1 MQCADGYET
10 LNGEGVCYEIS
21 KAKVWIAAALSAV
34 LVLFLAALFI
44 WVYKK
49 RHGVKEL
56 LATVMKNEG
65 MQGLQLGNEV
75 LDFASDAVVYHEVAT
90 RYRFMQGLF
99 MAYTVAF
106 PLSCFASVVAI
117 GLKLKA
123 LRLQLRMRRRGLEFA
138 AQAQEQPDRRSV
150 LQTRLDTCC
159 KEQAH
164 AYAAVLCA
172 ALEDL
177 PMGIL
182 SIVLTS
188 MLPVGE
194 RLSVVSQLSIVY
206 SWFNLGS
213 KMLKATALPHLWAN
227 EKDIQRKL
235 DKLRTPAVVNAQAA
249 GNGAR
254 DIGFVFDER
263 APGSLR
269 GERVR
274 RALQRLFPIGWAHDA
289 RARETGRQAELELV
303 VQAAILQERQRPA
316 SNSRGSAGSPPSKE

>member
-1 MQCADGYET
+1 
-10 LNGEGVCYEIS
+10 
-21 KAKVWIAAALSAV
+21 
-34 LVLFLAALFI
+34 
-44 WVYKK
+44 
-49 RHGVKEL
+49 
-56 LATVMKNEG
+56 
-65 MQGLQLGNEV
+65 
-75 LDFASDAVVYHEVAT
+75 VVYHEVAT

-99 MAYTVAF
+99 MAYTVAM
-106 PLSCFASVVAI
+106 PLSCCVSIVAI

-123 LRLQLRMRRRGLEFA
+123 LRLQLRMRRQGLEFGV
-138 AQAQEQPDRRSV
+138 QAQEQPDRRSV
-150 LQTRLDTCC
+150 LQNRLDSCR
-159 KEQAH
+159 KEQTH
-164 AYAAVLCA
+164 TYAAVLCA

-206 SWFNLGS
+206 SWFNLGG
-213 KMLKATALPHLWAN
+213 KVLKATALPHLWAD

-235 DKLRTPAVVNAQAA
+235 DKLRTPAAVNAEAA

-254 DIGFVFDER
+254 DIGFAFDER

-274 RALQRLFPIGWAHDA
+274 RALQRLLPIGWAHDA

-316 SNSRGSAGSPPSKE
+316 SGRGSAGSPPSEE